1 MLRAQ
6 GIRHM
11 KAASARSFA
20 SEAKEAAPAVAA
32 VAAPKPVVVKK
43 GGSSFF
49 QRLTSFAVGVAVG
62 AGYGLYQLTE
72 DVDKSTQEIQ
82 KTIGALK
89 EDVVAQNAALTKRIE
104 ALEKRQ

>member
-6 GIRHM
+6 GIRYV
-11 KAASARSFA
+11 KAAAGRSFA
-20 SEAKEAAPAVAA
+20 TEAKEAAPAAAAAA
-32 VAAPKPVVVKK
+32 VKPVVVKK

-49 QRLTSFAVGVAVG
+49 QRLTSFTVGVAVG

-72 DVDKSTQEIQ
+72 DVDQSTQEIQ